1 MTYFPAYPIFFKY
14 PQLSHKARKKEGSQI
29 FPDGHRKG
37 KEKHLQSLVPDPSQH
52 YATLVKHLSLYQE
65 QGKAPGAA
73 AQPPGHL
80 GLALLL
86 GPHFPPDV
94 RWSVWRW
101 QFQKVKVLYMSQCW
115 SELQP
120 CRADHFFLTQQG
132 CMECWNASLITAGHP
147 YAATRISHMLMSQT
161 SVVQRDTLAKLKTL
175 VLGLPFL
182 FKISSRERSRRERL
196 MLEEDMSSTHPTVKK
211 NPSSQASLI
220 RIDRTCILTLSRALE
235 VPLCP
240 FSSVSDQSSSFG
252 PSVWAAHAGW
262 EKGWTKGAYIAWSA
276 PRPTGRT
283 ASCTTVLPHL
293 NASSK
298 NTLHPGVIWLQS

>member
-1 MTYFPAYPIFFKY
+1 MLSAWPLSALHYTGETPFTVPRTGQSSWSCCPASWPFGV
-14 PQLSHKARKKEGSQI
+14 S
-29 FPDGHRKG
+29 
-37 KEKHLQSLVPDPSQH
+37 
-52 YATLVKHLSLYQE
+52 T
-65 QGKAPGAA
+65 APGTTL
-73 AQPPGHL
+73 PSRREVISLEVTISESKSP
-80 GLALLL
+80 
-86 GPHFPPDV
+86 
-94 RWSVWRW
+94 
-101 QFQKVKVLYMSQCW
+101 LYISQCW

-132 CMECWNASLITAGHP
+132 CMESWNASLITTGHP
-147 YAATRISHMLMSQT
+147 YAAMHISHMLMSQN
-161 SVVQRDTLAKLKTL
+161 SVFQRDTLAKLKTL
-175 VLGLPFL
+175 VLCLPFL

-196 MLEEDMSSTHPTVKK
+196 MLKEDMSSTHPTVKK
-211 NPSSQASLI
+211 NPSSQASFI

-298 NTLHPGVIWLQS
+298 NTLHPGVIWLQSEVPLLQLLSLLWPLLGVC